1 MDALLYQVRRRLSV
15 TSLVFSY
22 WTSTLDLLE
31 GLLQQRDIRFLRI
44 DGRVTYNERLRILAL
59 FSEDPDIAVLLMS
72 IGTGS
77 VG

>member
-1 MDALLYQVRRRLSV
+1 MPVLCEVRRNLPV

-31 GLLQQRDIRFLRI
+31 GLLQQRNIRFQRI
-44 DGRVTYNERLRILAL
+44 DGQVMYNDRSRILAL

-72 IGTGS
+72 IETGS